1 MAVAPAHGGE
11 RRSQSHYR
19 RCCGTTRCLGAD
31 RSFQRCRAAA
41 ARRRRRPP
49 PPRNWWQACGRGCE
63 MAPLACTAGRA
74 RRARRALE
82 RSYYIGSCASTWLE
96 FFGSVEWLYGAWQR
110 VVECFNACQR
120 RRRKTLTTWAL
131 AGQRLGAHRFKLCLK
146 RSRIN
151 HAAPEHHQPADRFS
165 GPGPPFVHRLQ
176 KEDAKDAQACAHAIG
191 AIARVLRRQ
200 ASISLSGESTQGE
213 SARSRG
219 RMCDVVRAHDV

>member
-31 RSFQRCRAAA
+31 RSFRRCRAAA
-41 ARRRRRPP
+41 ARRRRRPT

-63 MAPLACTAGRA
+63 MAPPACTAGRA

-96 FFGSVEWLYGAWQR
+96 FFGSVEWLSGAWQR

-120 RRRKTLTTWAL
+120 RRRKTLLT
-131 AGQRLGAHRFKLCLK
+131 
-146 RSRIN
+146 
-151 HAAPEHHQPADRFS
+151 S
-165 GPGPPFVHRLQ
+165 GTGCPGPSRGSVFVHSMVQYGSLLPPLS
-176 KEDAKDAQACAHAIG
+176 A
-191 AIARVLRRQ
+191 ARMPF
-200 ASISLSGESTQGE
+200 ASTS
-213 SARSRG
+213 
-219 RMCDVVRAHDV
+219 VK